1 MLKRTITGAG
11 IVGVVYLVLLY
22 SHKTLVFVGA
32 MTVLNC
38 MAVYELFH
46 AANMIKCRKVLATAL
61 TWAAFLSLVPITEYD
76 GFLCYVFLAASMTF
90 LWLMLRQE
98 HCSFDEPGKV
108 FWIALL
114 VTALFRSV
122 PAVRELPNGF
132 YYLTFAITLCFITDI
147 MAYLVGKA
155 IGKHKLCLKISPNK
169 TVEGS
174 LAGILGAVLCMFLLG
189 KWMEVHRAMTVR
201 YGLLLLYA
209 ILAALAGEF
218 GDLAMSSFKRV
229 CGVKDFG
236 KLFPGHGG
244 MLDRFDS
251 QMFAVAF
258 TLLFCTVT
266 GGYLG

>member
-22 SHKTLVFVGA
+22 SHKTLVLAGA
-32 MTVLNC
+32 MILLNC

-46 AANMIKCRKVLATAL
+46 AANMTKRRKVLATAI
-61 TWAAFLSLVPITEYD
+61 TWAVFLSIVPITEYD
-76 GFLCYVFLAASMTF
+76 RFLGYVFLLASVTF
-90 LWLMLRQE
+90 LCLMLRQE
-98 HCSFDEPGKV
+98 HYSFQQPERI
-108 FWIALL
+108 FWTALL

-155 IGKHKLCLKISPNK
+155 FGRHKLCPKVSPNK

-174 LAGILGAVLCMFLLG
+174 FAGVFGAVLCMLLLG
-189 KWMEVHRAMTVR
+189 RWLEVHRAITVR
-201 YGLLLLYA
+201 YGLLFIYA
-209 ILAALAGEF
+209 VLAALAGEF
-218 GDLAMSSFKRV
+218 GDLAMSSVKRV

-236 KLFPGHGG
+236 NLFPGHGG

-251 QMFAVAF
+251 HMFAVAF
-258 TLLFCTVT
+258 TLLFCSAT